1 MIMSRSRCAVKWLL
15 KWLRKWCAAAV
26 RAQPDANGEADG
38 ARGTRARIEHEMRL
52 SRGRV
57 L

>member
-1 MIMSRSRCAVKWLL
+1 MITSRSRCAVKWLL